1 VPGAAAPP
9 AAPGT
14 GPSPEQR
21 KRFLDQVKDD
31 PEQLARRKGL
41 LEKIDQKDPAAL
53 ERWQR
58 IMERRQGGGP
68 AGSGGAG
75 GPAQ

>member
-1 VPGAAAPP
+1 
-9 AAPGT
+9 
-14 GPSPEQR
+14 
-21 KRFLDQVKDD
+21 
-31 PEQLARRKGL
+31 L

-58 IMERRQGGGP
+58 IMERRQGGG
-68 AGSGGAG
+68 GQGGAG